1 MGVGATG
8 EMDGGFANM
17 EVLGKEL
24 YESSVSLTVMG
35 SSAKV
40 DDKSAV
46 GVLDDFFLAT
56 ARLDGDYVLLHIF
69 IMQLLTQ
76 KVNVAKVAVSVI

>member
-1 MGVGATG
+1 
-8 EMDGGFANM
+8 M
-17 EVLGKEL
+17 EVLSKEL
-24 YESSVSLTVMG
+24 YESSISLTVVR

-40 DDKSAV
+40 DDESTV

-56 ARLDGDYVLLHIF
+56 ARLDGDYILLHIF

-76 KVNVAKVAVSVI
+76 KVNVAKAAASVI